1 MIDHKG
7 PSAAKPQP
15 NRIISRKDA
24 KAAKEN
30 GLSFRPRG
38 EIFLRSVALGMTRI
52 GVSLGDFA
60 PWREEFRL
68 RVSQCYIR
76 ASERCAAHRVKT
88 FVPFVPSW

>member
-7 PSAAKPQP
+7 PSAAKPQL

-38 EIFLRSVALGMTRI
+38 EIFLRSLAFALGMTRL

-60 PWREEFRL
+60 PWREEFP
-68 RVSQCYIR
+68 
-76 ASERCAAHRVKT
+76 A
-88 FVPFVPSW
+88 PSAFSFQIICVGGANFEL